1 MAWSKTIDSSGMIRI
16 RREEQIDGVVDIGDD
31 DDDDDDDGKREL
43 KKTKNNQNVPNN
55 TQTPN

>member
-1 MAWSKTIDSSGMIRI
+1 MIRI